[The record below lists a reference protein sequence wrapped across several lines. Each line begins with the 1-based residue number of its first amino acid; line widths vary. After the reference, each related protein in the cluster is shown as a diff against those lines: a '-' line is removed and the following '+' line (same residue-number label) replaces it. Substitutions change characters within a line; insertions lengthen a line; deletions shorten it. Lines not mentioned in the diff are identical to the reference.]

1 MASLV
6 DPPFVVRTARS
17 LSSNQERQLHQWV
30 NLNRENRK
38 KKGQG
43 SVFKKSFG
51 PKSVGQAGLGQQ
63 VRSVHWQL

>member
-17 LSSNQERQLHQWV
+17 LLSNMPLHQWV
-30 NLNRENRK
+30 NLNWENG

-43 SVFKKSFG
+43 SVFKKSVG